1 MSNIIR
7 EAVALRRKHH
17 APPGEHLLLDV
28 LLENDFSDDIIF
40 ADAMTNGI
48 GGFHTTGYGGF
59 CILLIAT
66 NCRDESPDINM
77 TFHHWLKPED
87 SNLYYKLA

>member
-7 EAVALRRKHH
+7 DAIALRRKHP

-40 ADAMTNGI
+40 ADAVTYAI
-48 GGFHTTGYGGF
+48 GGFHTTGYGTF
-59 CILLIAT
+59 VCILSFSIITSARQIPQYRLV
-66 NCRDESPDINM
+66 
-77 TFHHWLKPED
+77 
-87 SNLYYKLA
+87 